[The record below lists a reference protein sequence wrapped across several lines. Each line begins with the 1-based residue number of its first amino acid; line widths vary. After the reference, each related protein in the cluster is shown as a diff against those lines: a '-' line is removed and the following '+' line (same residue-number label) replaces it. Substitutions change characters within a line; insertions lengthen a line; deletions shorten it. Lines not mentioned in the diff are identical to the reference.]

1 MKQGS
6 TDDPF
11 AEDPVDGLEP
21 SEEAES
27 GDERASSEERASAGE
42 PGPANETADPAP
54 ERSGSTAGP
63 PTGSVTDTQTATDAA
78 STASDRSGTAE
89 SSRSDGQQRQS
100 LPYIHAR
107 DGVKDERTQ
116 RPVFLRDHVESGIDG
131 LVAEVEAEVGE
142 DVYKTDV
149 TEAAMAVALENPE
162 LVLAKLES
170 WGYGWS

>member
-11 AEDPVDGLEP
+11 AEDPADEQTSDDGT
-21 SEEAES
+21 ES
-27 GDERASSEERASAGE
+27 GDETEAVDETVSTDSS
-42 PGPANETADPAP
+42 P
-54 ERSGSTAGP
+54 
-63 PTGSVTDTQTATDAA
+63 DAV
-78 STASDRSGTAE
+78 SDRPGTNSTRTEA
-89 SSRSDGQQRQS
+89 QQRHS

-107 DGVKDERTQ
+107 DGVKDGRTQ
-116 RPVFLRDHVESGIDG
+116 RPVFLRDHVETGIDG

>member
-11 AEDPVDGLEP
+11 AEDPVD
-21 SEEAES
+21 EEQS
-27 GDERASSEERASAGE
+27 GDEMAS
-42 PGPANETADPAP
+42 
-54 ERSGSTAGP
+54 
-63 PTGSVTDTQTATDAA
+63 TDSSPD
-78 STASDRSGTAE
+78 TASDRSGTVEPTRTEA
-89 SSRSDGQQRQS
+89 QQRQS

-107 DGVKDERTQ
+107 DGVKDGRTQ
-116 RPVFLRDHVESGIDG
+116 RPVFLRDHVETGIDG

>member
-11 AEDPVDGLEP
+11 AEDPADEQP
-21 SEEAES
+21 SDYETES
-27 GDERASSEERASAGE
+27 GDGTEAGDE
-42 PGPANETADPAP
+42 MV
-54 ERSGSTAGP
+54 STDSP
-63 PTGSVTDTQTATDAA
+63 PDAV
-78 STASDRSGTAE
+78 SDRPGTNLTRTEA
-89 SSRSDGQQRQS
+89 QQRHS

-107 DGVKDERTQ
+107 DGVKDGRTQ
-116 RPVFLRDHVESGIDG
+116 RPVFLRDHVETGIDG